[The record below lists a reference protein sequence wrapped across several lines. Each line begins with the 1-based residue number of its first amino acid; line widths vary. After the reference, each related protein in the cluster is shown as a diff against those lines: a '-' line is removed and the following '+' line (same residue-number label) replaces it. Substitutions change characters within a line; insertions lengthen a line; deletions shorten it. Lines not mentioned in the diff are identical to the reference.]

1 MIKSREALKNVVN
14 VYKCEN
20 FQILQLQNCNRFVS
34 DHCILPSEQNQTSP
48 TCLPRSELGSLL
60 NRSAAPHNLLLFINN
75 IYILGGKLLIHF
87 IKLLPVHSVFV
98 VFCTYKNL
106 HTCNSQASEKR
117 RKWKMKILYCRYISL
132 LEQFSRLQLMNP
144 SHPDMTSASVFS
156 MHGTLG
162 LIQI

>member
-20 FQILQLQNCNRFVS
+20 FQILQLQNSNRFVS
-34 DHCILPSEQNQTSP
+34 DYCILPSERNQTSP

-106 HTCNSQASEKR
+106 HTSTLAILRRVKR
-117 RKWKMKILYCRYISL
+117 EENGK
-132 LEQFSRLQLMNP
+132 
-144 SHPDMTSASVFS
+144 
-156 MHGTLG
+156 
-162 LIQI
+162 

>member
-1 MIKSREALKNVVN
+1 MKKVVN

-48 TCLPRSELGSLL
+48 TGLPRSELGSLL

-98 VFCTYKNL
+98 GFCTYKNL
-106 HTCNSQASEKR
+106 HTYNSHPEYKKRCSR
-117 RKWKMKILYCRYISL
+117 RKWKMKILYFFIEAFFITCYFNLFFPVI
-132 LEQFSRLQLMNP
+132 E
-144 SHPDMTSASVFS
+144 
-156 MHGTLG
+156 
-162 LIQI
+162 I

>member
-1 MIKSREALKNVVN
+1 M
-14 VYKCEN
+14 
-20 FQILQLQNCNRFVS
+20 
-34 DHCILPSEQNQTSP
+34 
-48 TCLPRSELGSLL
+48 L

-156 MHGTLG
+156 MHGTLVSTYKYNIMRNVFSPGPG
-162 LIQI
+162 LGPFHQTFTPLPLPPPTVSSIIVLHCCTRCCLLAMLDIASNSGI

>member
-1 MIKSREALKNVVN
+1 MVN
-14 VYKCEN
+14 FYKCEN
-20 FQILQLQNCNRFVS
+20 FQILQLQNSNRFVS
-34 DHCILPSEQNQTSP
+34 DYCILPSERNQTSP

-117 RKWKMKILYCRYISL
+117 RKWRMKILYFFIGEFFTTSIYESQSSRYDL
-132 LEQFSRLQLMNP
+132 RV
-144 SHPDMTSASVFS
+144 SVLHAWYTWS
-156 MHGTLG
+156 DTN
-162 LIQI
+162 IT